1 MQQFKNNYE
10 KKRKNEKKASSKN
23 RCCKRWFRE
32 IVAKSTL
39 ALAGVSKKFT
49 SQTLKTDYEYSFY
62 LKTFH
67 EMFAMKA
74 FIPKM
79 LLVSSFG

>member
-10 KKRKNEKKASSKN
+10 KKKKEKNEKKASSKN

-39 ALAGVSKKFT
+39 ALAGECQKNS
-49 SQTLKTDYEYSFY
+49 
-62 LKTFH
+62 
-67 EMFAMKA
+67 
-74 FIPKM
+74 
-79 LLVSSFG
+79 LLRY

>member
-1 MQQFKNNYE
+1 M
-10 KKRKNEKKASSKN
+10 KKKKEKNEKKASSKN

-32 IVAKSTL
+32 IVAKKHPCFSWR
-39 ALAGVSKKFT
+39 VSKKFT

-67 EMFAMKA
+67 ERFAMKA